1 MTKNHHHEIQIYT
14 DGGSRKNPGPSAS
27 GFVLKAMDGS
37 LIEAGGA
44 YLGIT
49 TNNQAE
55 YQAVKMALERALELQ
70 ARVIHIYMDSLLVCN
85 QLTGIYKIRNRD
97 LWPIYSNIKELLEKF
112 ESYTIEH
119 VYRDKNTEAD
129 REVNRILDAEMA
141 N

>member
-1 MTKNHHHEIQIYT
+1 MTKNATHEIQIFT

-27 GFVLKAMDGS
+27 GFVLMDMDGQI
-37 LIEAGGA
+37 LEKGGA

-55 YQAVKMALERALELQ
+55 YQAVRMALERALELQ
-70 ARVIHIYMDSLLVCN
+70 ARVIHIYMDSLLVAN

-97 LWPIYSNIKELLEKF
+97 LWPIYSHIKELLEKF

-119 VYRDKNTEAD
+119 VYREHNTEAD
-129 REVNRILDAEMA
+129 GEVNRILDEEARR
-141 N
+141 

>member
-1 MTKNHHHEIQIYT
+1 MTETTHHEIQIFT

-55 YQAVKMALERALELQ
+55 YHAVRLALERALEIQ

-97 LWPIYSNIKELLEKF
+97 LWPIHAIIKELLQKF

-129 REVNRILDAEMA
+129 AEVNRILDEQAQS
-141 N
+141 